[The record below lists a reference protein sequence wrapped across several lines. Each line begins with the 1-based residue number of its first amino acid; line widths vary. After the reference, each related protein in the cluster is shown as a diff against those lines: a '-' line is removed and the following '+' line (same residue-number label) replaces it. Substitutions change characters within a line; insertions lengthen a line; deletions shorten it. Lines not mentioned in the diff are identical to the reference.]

1 MPGER
6 VAHYEIVGELGRGGM
21 GVVYRA
27 TDTKLGRQ
35 VALKFLP
42 DSMGQAGGVLDR
54 FTREARTAA
63 ALNHPHICTIYEI
76 GEHAGRPFIAMELLE
91 GRTLADH
98 IGGRPLPIGVSI
110 DLALQIAS
118 ALEAAHTSGIIH
130 RDIKPANIFVTASG
144 AAKILDFGLAK
155 SLTPAAAAGSPDG
168 ATTADEGNL
177 TGAGS
182 TLGTIAY
189 MSPEQARGQD
199 LDGRSDVFSLGLVL
213 YEMVTGRQAFAG
225 ETTAVVFDGI
235 LNRTPRAPS
244 ELNSDIP
251 PDLERIIARA
261 IEKDRDA
268 RYQSAAELTNDL
280 RHLKRLTDSGGT
292 LATVAPVTTLP
303 AAGSSAWPSVAAE
316 SAARVPAAGSS
327 ASGSSGT
334 TQAPGR
340 RWGAAAAAAAVVILL
355 GGGVAYWQL
364 RDTSHAL
371 AESDKI
377 LIADFGN
384 TTGDAMFDG
393 TLKQALAVKLE
404 ESPFLNVVAD
414 QRVRETLAFMS
425 RPADTPVTMG
435 VAREICQRQGITAVM
450 LGDIAMLGSSFVVTL
465 TAENCQNGEVLAREQ
480 VTAASKEQ
488 VLAAVGSAA
497 AAMREKLGE
506 SLASIEKM
514 DTAIEQST
522 TSSLEALKAFAL
534 GDEKRNTGSD
544 QDAIPLFKRALE
556 LDPNFAV
563 AHARLGTVYS
573 NLGETKPAIEHRT
586 RAFELRDRVSERE
599 RFYILGHY
607 YSGVTRE
614 IDKALETYDLW
625 KQTYPRD
632 PVPHINSGTLYSQ
645 RGETERA
652 IQAYSQAIEIDPAR
666 RIAYSNLFAK
676 YIELDRLDEA
686 RALLERQIKVLGETP
701 DAQFKLYEIASRQG
715 DRATADRYA
724 AIIEKGPLTAN
735 LLALRS
741 AETAA
746 AGRMRESRQL
756 TERYAAMLRQQGLP
770 QRALTATSQ
779 VVVASAFVGQ
789 NSAARELG
797 ERLAATPAADRGVDT
812 NINLAF
818 AYAKMG
824 DTARARRY
832 LADANLASV
841 PDAQLRELLT
851 QVFDGL
857 LAVGTGRH
865 AEAIKRLENLPL
877 ENRHALVMNGLFTR
891 AHAYAATGRPAEAE
905 RDFRAVLERKSQL
918 QYNLATPYS
927 HVGLARALAAQGNT
941 VGAREEYKKFL
952 DLWSQAD
959 ADIPV
964 LQEVKAEV
972 ARRGLSSGF
981 GVRGRMTSDA

>member
-1 MPGER
+1 MLGER
-6 VAHYEIVGELGRGGM
+6 VAHYEIVEQLGRGGM

-54 FTREARTAA
+54 FTREARSAA

-76 GEHAGRPFIAMELLE
+76 GEHAGRPFIAMELLA
-91 GRTLADH
+91 GRTLADQ

-110 DLALQIAS
+110 DLAMQISS
-118 ALEAAHTSGIIH
+118 ALEVAHTSGIIH
-130 RDIKPANIFVTASG
+130 RDIKPANIFVTAAG

-155 SLTPAAAAGSPDG
+155 PLTPTAAAGSPDG
-168 ATTADEGNL
+168 ATAADEGNL

-244 ELNSDIP
+244 ELNSDVP
-251 PDLERIIARA
+251 PDLERIIAKA

-268 RYQSAAELTNDL
+268 RYQGAAELTADL
-280 RHLKRLTDSGGT
+280 RHLKRVTDSGGT
-292 LATVAPVTTLP
+292 LATVASMPV
-303 AAGSSAWPSVAAE
+303 AGSTAWPSVAAQ
-316 SAARVPAAGSS
+316 SASRMPAAP
-327 ASGSSGT
+327 SGSPGQ
-334 TQAPGR
+334 TQVPKR
-340 RWGAAAAAAAVVILL
+340 RWGTAAAAAAAVLL
-355 GGGVAYWQL
+355 IAAGLAYWQL
-364 RDTSHAL
+364 RDTSQAL
-371 AESDKI
+371 AESDRI

-435 VAREICQRQGITAVM
+435 VAREICQRQGIKAVM

-488 VLAAVGSAA
+488 VLAAVGTAA
-497 AAMREKLGE
+497 ATMREKLGE

-514 DTAIEQST
+514 DKAIEQST

-534 GDEKRNTGSD
+534 GDEKRNKGSD
-544 QDAIPLFKRALE
+544 PAAIPFFKRALE
-556 LDPNFAV
+556 LDPDFAV

-573 NLGETKPAIEHRT
+573 NLGETRLAIEHRT
-586 RAFELRDRVSERE
+586 RAYELRERVSERE

-632 PVPHINSGTLYSQ
+632 PVPYINSGTLYSQ
-645 RGETERA
+645 RGENERT
-652 IQAYSQAIEIDPAR
+652 IDAYSKALEIDPAR
-666 RIAYSNLFAK
+666 RITYSNLFGK
-676 YIELDRLDEA
+676 IPRA
-686 RALLERQIKVLGETP
+686 RSPGRCAGAPRSADQEPRRNARDAVNVLRARDASGRPRHGRAVCGAPREGAADVQPAGAAQRRDGGRGP
-701 DAQFKLYEIASRQG
+701 DAGVASVH
-715 DRATADRYA
+715 RAILRDAQAAGAAATGADRDLVARHRVSACRPDERRARVRRAPGRDARRRSRRRHQRQPGVRLREDGRHGQGPPFLRRRQSSSA
-724 AIIEKGPLTAN
+724 A
-735 LLALRS
+735 RR
-741 AETAA
+741 AA
-746 AGRMRESRQL
+746 AGPPHPG
-756 TERYAAMLRQQGLP
+756 LRWAPRRLDRPSCRGYQ
-770 QRALTATSQ
+770 
-779 VVVASAFVGQ
+779 
-789 NSAARELG
+789 AAREPTG
-797 ERLAATPAADRGVDT
+797 REPPHDRDERAPHPRQCLRCDGPVGRGGTRLPRRAGPPAATPFQPRRSLRPRRPRPRARGAGEYRRRARGV
-812 NINLAF
+812 
-818 AYAKMG
+818 
-824 DTARARRY
+824 
-832 LADANLASV
+832 
-841 PDAQLRELLT
+841 
-851 QVFDGL
+851 
-857 LAVGTGRH
+857 
-865 AEAIKRLENLPL
+865 
-877 ENRHALVMNGLFTR
+877 
-891 AHAYAATGRPAEAE
+891 
-905 RDFRAVLERKSQL
+905 
-918 QYNLATPYS
+918 
-927 HVGLARALAAQGNT
+927 
-941 VGAREEYKKFL
+941 
-952 DLWSQAD
+952 
-959 ADIPV
+959 
-964 LQEVKAEV
+964 QEVPRHVEPGG
-972 ARRGLSSGF
+972 RGYCGAAGSQSRGREAGDVGF
-981 GVRGRMTSDA
+981 AWWRWTEGVRR